1 MGRNTVVKIA
11 NRTAL
16 QRRRRKHEEEER
28 AKEND
33 GELLY
38 LQSKDVFPSVIVS
51 VFPS

>member
-1 MGRNTVVKIA
+1 MDRIA

-16 QRRRRKHEEEER
+16 QRQRKKHEGGER
-28 AKEND
+28 AKEID